1 MVLLPLEPEEC
12 LTDSPYFRANLH
24 SHEAELENTG
34 DALKG
39 LLKESR
45 KLLSAIIR
53 KYSQDIM
60 VQWIQCLV
68 TYRHNFVNIILS

>member
-1 MVLLPLEPEEC
+1 MVLLPLEPSEC

-24 SHEAELENTG
+24 SHEGELEDTG

-53 KYSQDIM
+53 KFWM
-60 VQWIQCLV
+60 
-68 TYRHNFVNIILS
+68 